1 MTVYFLSG
9 LGSNR
14 YHAYDLQEALGE
26 SLICLELPGHGLEY
40 DTPLNSLEELVT
52 WFSEKIAPSEQ
63 EEIVLIAHS
72 MGANLAPY
80 LASQIPQIQ
89 RLVLLDGGYIDF
101 DQLVTLEEEV
111 QDTKAYLEEMVFDN
125 METLIEEE
133 KNAAPYWSEHTEQA
147 LRESFTLVDG
157 RYRLAL
163 KEETVLSLLALQR
176 QASGYLRQVNCPTLL
191 IPQTD
196 EETPTWKTEMLASVP
211 SHITVDN
218 HLNCGH
224 SPHTEQP
231 RATADSIHAFLNKN
245 KT

>member
-1 MTVYFLSG
+1 MNYYFLSG

-14 YHAYDLQEALGE
+14 YDAYDLQEALE
-26 SLICLELPGHGLEY
+26 ENLVCLELPGHGLEY
-40 DTPLNSLEELVT
+40 DTPLSNLEDLVK
-52 WFSEKIAPSEQ
+52 WFTRKIAPSGQ

-80 LASQIPQIQ
+80 LASQVPQIQ
-89 RLVLLDGGYIDF
+89 RLVLLDGGYINF
-101 DQLVTLEEEV
+101 NQLMTLDDEL
-111 QDTKAYLEEMVFDN
+111 QDTKNYLEEMVFDN
-125 METLIEEE
+125 VEDLVEEE
-133 KNAAPYWSEHTEQA
+133 KNNAPHWSEHMEQA
-147 LRESFTLVDG
+147 LRERFSLVDG

-176 QASGYLRQVNCPTLL
+176 QASGYLTQITCPTLL

-196 EETPTWKTEMLASVP
+196 EDTPTWKTEMLASVP
-211 SHITVDN
+211 SHITVDSR
-218 HLNCGH
+218 LNCGH

-231 RATADSIHAFLNKN
+231 RATADIIHAFLNKN